1 MKEETYFQTPPL
13 VRGDQRVLGP
23 MFVTRPMSMMDPNGS
38 NMLSG
43 IDLASL
49 CLAKSTYKL
58 CS

>member
-1 MKEETYFQTPPL
+1 MEEETYFQTPPL

-49 CLAKSTYKL
+49 C
-58 CS
+58 